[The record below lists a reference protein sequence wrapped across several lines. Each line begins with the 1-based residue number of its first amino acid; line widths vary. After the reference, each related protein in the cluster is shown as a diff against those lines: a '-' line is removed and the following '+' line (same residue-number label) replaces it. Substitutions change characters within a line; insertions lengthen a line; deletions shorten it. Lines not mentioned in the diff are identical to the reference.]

1 MRYQQDLQAAL
12 RTRYKRLKAANAWDV
27 SHEIRL
33 VTNWISQQPAL
44 HAVLAEAERAVAS
57 GSTSISGR
65 RICTLPA
72 RGSTGHLGQRQAE
85 RVLPGG

>member
-33 VTNWISQQPAL
+33 D
-44 HAVLAEAERAVAS
+44 E
-57 GSTSISGR
+57 
-65 RICTLPA
+65 
-72 RGSTGHLGQRQAE
+72 
-85 RVLPGG
+85 